1 MPGSCTFVS
10 GSNGKGILM
19 SQHTVLKVGGSLA
32 RGDGLQD
39 LCREISVLGH
49 QHPLLV
55 VPGGGE
61 FSDLVRQAYSRYDL
75 GETAAHCMALLA
87 MDQYGYL
94 LSRLIEGSSLE
105 TGMDSACR
113 TAASG
118 RVAILLPSASVLDSD
133 CLPHSWQVTSDTIAA
148 WVARETGSPRLILL
162 KDVDGLM
169 PSLNS
174 PEGIIKEMTAEQ
186 LALHTGGVDGYL
198 PDFLAL
204 MQLETWVVNGLKPG
218 RIAELLNSGSTV
230 GTRIACNSL

>member
-1 MPGSCTFVS
+1 MSGSCTFVS

>member
-1 MPGSCTFVS
+1 
-10 GSNGKGILM
+10 M

>member
-1 MPGSCTFVS
+1 
-10 GSNGKGILM
+10 M
-19 SQHTVLKVGGSLA
+19 SQHTVLKIGGSLA
-32 RGDGLQD
+32 RGEGLQD
-39 LCREISVLGH
+39 LCMEISLLGH

-61 FSDLVRQAYSRYDL
+61 FSDLVRQAYNRYDL

-94 LSRLIEGSSLE
+94 LGRLIDGSSLE

-118 RVAILLPSASVLDSD
+118 RVAILLPSAAVLDKDS
-133 CLPHSWQVTSDTIAA
+133 LPHSWQVTSDTIAA
-148 WVARETGSPRLILL
+148 WVARETGSRRLVLL

-174 PEGIIKEMTAEQ
+174 PEGIFKEMTVEQ

-204 MQLETWVVNGLKPG
+204 THLETWVVNGLKPG
-218 RIAELLNSGSTV
+218 RVAELLNSGATI

>member
-1 MPGSCTFVS
+1 LPGSCTFVS

>member
-1 MPGSCTFVS
+1 
-10 GSNGKGILM
+10 M

-186 LALHTGGVDGYL
+186 LALHTEGVDGYL

>member
-1 MPGSCTFVS
+1 
-10 GSNGKGILM
+10 M

-148 WVARETGSPRLILL
+148 W
-162 KDVDGLM
+162 
-169 PSLNS
+169 
-174 PEGIIKEMTAEQ
+174 
-186 LALHTGGVDGYL
+186 
-198 PDFLAL
+198 
-204 MQLETWVVNGLKPG
+204 
-218 RIAELLNSGSTV
+218 
-230 GTRIACNSL
+230 

>member
-1 MPGSCTFVS
+1 
-10 GSNGKGILM
+10 M

-39 LCREISVLGH
+39 LCGEISVLGH
-49 QHPLLV
+49 QHSLLV

-94 LSRLIEGSSLE
+94 LGRLIEGSSLE

-118 RVAILLPSASVLDSD
+118 RVAILLPSAAVLDSD

-148 WVARETGSPRLILL
+148 WVASETGSPRLVLL
-162 KDVDGLM
+162 KDIDGLM

-204 MQLETWVVNGLKPG
+204 TQLETWVVNGLKPG
-218 RIAELLNSGSTV
+218 RIAELLNSGTTV
-230 GTRIACNSL
+230 GTRISCNSL

>member
-1 MPGSCTFVS
+1 
-10 GSNGKGILM
+10 
-19 SQHTVLKVGGSLA
+19 
-32 RGDGLQD
+32 
-39 LCREISVLGH
+39 
-49 QHPLLV
+49 
-55 VPGGGE
+55 
-61 FSDLVRQAYSRYDL
+61 
-75 GETAAHCMALLA
+75 MALLA

>member
-1 MPGSCTFVS
+1 
-10 GSNGKGILM
+10 M
-19 SQHTVLKVGGSLA
+19 SLHTVLKVGGSLA

-39 LCREISVLGH
+39 LCREISLLGH
-49 QHPLLV
+49 RHPLIV

-94 LSRLIEGSSLE
+94 LGRLIEGSSLE
-105 TGMDSACR
+105 TGMDAACR

-118 RVAILLPSASVLDSD
+118 RVAILLPSAAVLDSD

-148 WVARETGSPRLILL
+148 WVARETGSPRLVLL
-162 KDVDGLM
+162 KDIDGLM

-174 PEGIIKEMTAEQ
+174 PEGIFKEMTAGQ
-186 LALHTGGVDGYL
+186 LALHAGGVDGYF
-198 PDFLAL
+198 PEFLAL
-204 MQLETWVVNGLKPG
+204 TRLETWVVNGSKPG
-218 RIAELLNSGSTV
+218 RIAELLNSGTTV